1 MKTRAYAVILV
12 AIILTV
18 LRVSGAVAI
27 GQQEKGGTPQSSKP
41 SQGKMPH
48 HPPGTMGMDKS
59 AMMQEPHH
67 VLAMAYKDNL
77 VNFAKVLHHEAN
89 QTKPINPGF
98 ARAAVAEMRRSYDQM
113 LEHHRDHMKAM
124 DEQMKSRMADMMKQ
138 MDAHHAGVG
147 EHLTALEKV
156 VHAAAPDAKG
166 ISEHVA
172 EILKQCDGMAKMHGG
187 AMGHKMAG
195 PKDDKMN

>member
-1 MKTRAYAVILV
+1 MKTRAYSMILV

-18 LRVSGAVAI
+18 LRVNGAVAI
-27 GQQEKGGTPQSSKP
+27 GRQTQGGTPQDNKQ
-41 SQGKMPH
+41 SQGKIPQH
-48 HPPGTMGMDKS
+48 HPGAMGMDMS
-59 AMMQEPHH
+59 AMRQEPHH

-77 VNFAKVLHHEAN
+77 VNFARALHHQAK
-89 QTKPINPGF
+89 QTGPIDPGF

-138 MDAHHAGVG
+138 MDAHHAAVG

-156 VHAAAPDAKG
+156 VRAAAPDAKG
-166 ISEHVA
+166 VSEHVA

-187 AMGHKMAG
+187 AMGHKMTG
-195 PKDDKMN
+195 PKNDKMN